1 MDLSLA
7 PSSTT
12 DSGREAWM
20 QLFKLLQSG
29 KRQFQELAAEVG
41 LAPIQVHL
49 LLSLE
54 MEQPR
59 PMSELAELLACDA
72 SYVTNL
78 VDRLEAKDLL
88 ERRPS
93 STDRRVKLVVLT
105 EAGRRCKAV
114 LRQRVSEPPPFIA
127 NMSDADRDQ
136 FRDILARAA
145 AKIG

>member
-1 MDLSLA
+1 
-7 PSSTT
+7 
-12 DSGREAWM
+12 M